1 MADRIG
7 PLGIIEALVKSGVG
21 PTEGLR
27 QFRSKGGAIR
37 DSRWFQAFGELQAE
51 LARRDFVRAAPI
63 NRLPTGEEISPIT
76 ARKHGA
82 YIYRGAVMV
91 VERDTDQIVS
101 LPASVRSQKLI
112 TYKTA
117 IAMMQTQIT
126 DTGSPPG
133 MTVIGAYVSGVREL
147 IPETGEDEI

>member
-1 MADRIG
+1 MAERIG
-7 PLGIIEALVKSGVG
+7 PLGIIEALVKAGTSA
-21 PTEGLR
+21 TEGLR
-27 QFRSKGGAIR
+27 QYRAQGGKIR
-37 DSRWFQAFGELQAE
+37 DSRWYGAFGELQAE
-51 LARRDFVRAAPI
+51 LARKDFVRAAPI
-63 NRLPTGEEISPIT
+63 NRLPTGSEISPVT
-76 ARKHGA
+76 AKKHGA

-101 LPASVRSQKLI
+101 LPASVRSKKLI

-117 IAMMQTQIT
+117 ISMMQTQIT

-147 IPETGEDEI
+147 VPESEDEE

>member
-1 MADRIG
+1 MAERIG
-7 PLGIIEALVKSGVG
+7 PLGIIERLVK
-21 PTEGLR
+21 EGTNATQGLQQYR
-27 QFRSKGGAIR
+27 QAGGRIR

-51 LARRDFVRAAPI
+51 LSRKDMVRAAPI
-63 NRLPTGEEISPIT
+63 NRLPTGEEISKIT
-76 ARKHGA
+76 AKKHGA
-82 YIYRGAVMV
+82 YVYRGAVMV

-101 LPASVRSQKLI
+101 LPASVRSRKLI

-117 IAMMQTQIT
+117 ISMMQTQIT

-147 IPETGEDEI
+147 VPETDESDE